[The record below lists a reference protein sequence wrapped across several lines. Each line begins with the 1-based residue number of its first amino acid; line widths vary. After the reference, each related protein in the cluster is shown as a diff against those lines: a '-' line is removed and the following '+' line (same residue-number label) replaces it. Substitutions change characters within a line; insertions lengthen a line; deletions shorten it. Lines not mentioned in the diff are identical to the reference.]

1 MSMLKAIEPKSNQ
14 MNAEDLLVGERTFTI
29 TRVEV
34 HDSPEQP
41 VSIWFAEFP
50 EKRPFKPSKTVS
62 RIFVAL
68 WGEDEQG
75 YIGHKVTLYR
85 DPDVKW
91 AGQAVGGIRV
101 RAMSHIGKKA
111 VSITLAES
119 QNKRAPWT
127 ILPLPDDA
135 PTSPVLTE
143 AEVKLNALRNEY
155 KTANEDRR
163 AEIMAEVA
171 RLTGKPTAPDPGD
184 VGTPDPALDARPD
197 VASGGES

>member
-68 WGEDEQG
+68 WGEDENVYVG
-75 YIGHKVTLYR
+75 RKVTLYR
-85 DPDVKW
+85 DETVKW
-91 AGQAVGGIRV
+91 AGQQVGGIRV

-127 ILPLPDDA
+127 ILPLADDV
-135 PTSPVLTE
+135 PTSPVMTE
-143 AEVKLNALRNEY
+143 AEVKLNALRNEW
-155 KTANEDRR
+155 KQTDDPDRKK
-163 AEIMAEVA
+163 AIEAEVHK
-171 RLTGKPTAPDPGD
+171 LTGGD
-184 VGTPDPALDARPD
+184 Q
-197 VASGGES
+197 